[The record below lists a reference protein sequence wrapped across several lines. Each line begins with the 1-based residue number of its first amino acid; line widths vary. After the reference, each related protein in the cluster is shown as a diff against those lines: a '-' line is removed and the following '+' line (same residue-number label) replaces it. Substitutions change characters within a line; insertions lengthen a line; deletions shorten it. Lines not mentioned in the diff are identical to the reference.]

1 MGCVLSISL
10 SSYFV
15 VTNLWLS
22 LFKFKTNLITL
33 LYSPLFKRKT
43 FIMKNISTGFGLCA
57 VAAAVALYPVLDRF
71 APIAKEAHAGVPV
84 SAITSAALA
93 QTAPTIVWYGVV
105 NEQYRNYFGSTVT
118 IPVLVRSWSDGLVEA
133 KKFKMT
139 PADYMSDC
147 GLPPFGYCASPWYV
161 INNPAQGYAAASDS
175 NFDAQVD
182 GADLALLLG
191 NWGDAPRD
199 QIPTSDCPLNLINP

>member
-10 SSYFV
+10 FDDFV

-22 LFKFKTNLITL
+22 LSKFKTNLITL
-33 LYSPLFKRKT
+33 LYSPLFKRKSL
-43 FIMKNISTGFGLCA
+43 IMKNISTGFGLCA
-57 VAAAVALYPVLDRF
+57 IAAAVALYPVLDRF

-84 SAITSAALA
+84 SAITSAVMGQA
-93 QTAPTIVWYGVV
+93 APTIVWYGLGANDVYHYG
-105 NEQYRNYFGSTVT
+105 NNYGRSF
-118 IPVLVRSWSDGLVEA
+118 LVRAWSDGRVEA
-133 KKFKMT
+133 RRISMATIDSGTWCSSVET
-139 PADYMSDC
+139 P
-147 GLPPFGYCASPWYV
+147 CASPWYV
-161 INNPAQGYAAASDS
+161 INDPSQGYSAASDS

-199 QIPTSDCPLNLINP
+199 QIPHSDCPLNLINP